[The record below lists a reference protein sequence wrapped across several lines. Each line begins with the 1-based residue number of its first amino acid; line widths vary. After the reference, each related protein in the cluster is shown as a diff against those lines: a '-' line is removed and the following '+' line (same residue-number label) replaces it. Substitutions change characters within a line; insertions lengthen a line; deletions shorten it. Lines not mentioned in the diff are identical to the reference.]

1 MGGRGASSGASK
13 SGRIYGT
20 EYKTLAQFGSVKV
33 VRLNG
38 KGAVTAPME
47 TVTRGRVYATVD
59 GKGDIKHI
67 SFYDEYGERTKQI
80 DVKGKPHNGLLP
92 HVHVGYEHNEI
103 SDRDLTEKERSVVN
117 DILKKMEQQKKTLE
131 YLTALCYNNGGREIV
146 QIGEQLYADSGATPE
161 TRPKALCSNARRFF
175 YA

>member
-1 MGGRGASSGASK
+1 M
-13 SGRIYGT
+13 
-20 EYKTLAQFGSVKV
+20 E
-33 VRLNG
+33 LNG

-47 TVTRGRVYATVD
+47 TATGGRIYATVD

-103 SDRDLTEKERSVVN
+103 CDRDLTEKERCTVD
-117 DILKKMEQQKKTLE
+117 DILKKW
-131 YLTALCYNNGGREIV
+131 NNKRKRLNI
-146 QIGEQLYADSGATPE
+146 
-161 TRPKALCSNARRFF
+161 
-175 YA
+175 